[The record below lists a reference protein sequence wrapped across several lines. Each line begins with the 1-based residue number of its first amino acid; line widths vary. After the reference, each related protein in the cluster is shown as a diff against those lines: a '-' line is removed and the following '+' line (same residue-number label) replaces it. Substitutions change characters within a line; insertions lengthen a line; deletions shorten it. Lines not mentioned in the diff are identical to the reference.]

1 MYQTKPGQPL
11 LNKKCFACKFCT
23 WDSERQEESCDLYEC
38 INNCYFKEFKIKG
51 DDNYE
56 KT

>member
-11 LNKKCFACKFCT
+11 LNEKCFACKFCT